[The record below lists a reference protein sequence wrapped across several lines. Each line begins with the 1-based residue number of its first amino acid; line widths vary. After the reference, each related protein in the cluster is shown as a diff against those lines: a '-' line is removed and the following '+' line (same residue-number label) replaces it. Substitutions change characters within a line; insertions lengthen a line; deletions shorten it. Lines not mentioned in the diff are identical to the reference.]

1 MGLRRFRSRCQW
13 YLNSIGYEGQK
24 SQCFDGRCWTVAFAL
39 HQQFKWDFIANAPH
53 EGITIPMVEI
63 KAWFDAHLTD
73 DLKSMYG
80 LIEDEGD

>member
-1 MGLRRFRSRCQW
+1 M
-13 YLNSIGYEGQK
+13 
-24 SQCFDGRCWTVAFAL
+24 AFAL